1 MPCYAGWSKNSR
13 ASGIAIY
20 FSVYSKQKINMSDY
34 FSEYDEI
41 MENKLGIDD
50 PQLLRQAESE
60 IVFVRLAEL
69 LHMPLQGAFDF
80 EHLRAI
86 HKHLFSD
93 IYDMAGQIR
102 TVSIAKGYSVF
113 CYPENIDVMQ
123 REIFDR
129 LKGDRYLRG
138 LGEKEFAQ
146 KLAELSGNL
155 NALHPLREGNGRA
168 IRCFLVQLSR
178 EAGYSLRFEELD
190 TDAVL
195 RADVAAFNG
204 DSTPLAAL
212 YEANL

>member
-1 MPCYAGWSKNSR
+1 
-13 ASGIAIY
+13 
-20 FSVYSKQKINMSDY
+20 MSDY

-41 MENKLGIDD
+41 LENKLGIDD

-69 LHMPLQGAFDF
+69 LHMPLQGTFDF

-86 HKHLFSD
+86 HRHLFSD

-129 LKGDRYLRG
+129 LKSDRYLRG
-138 LGEKEFAQ
+138 LGRKEFAQ
-146 KLAELSGNL
+146 KLAELSGDL
-155 NALHPLREGNGRA
+155 NALHPFREGNGRA
-168 IRCFLVQLSR
+168 IRCFLVQFSR
-178 EAGYSLRFEELD
+178 EVGYSLRFEDLD
-190 TDAVL
+190 TEAVL
-195 RADVAAFNG
+195 KADIAAFNG
-204 DSTPLAAL
+204 DTAPLAAL
-212 YEANL
+212 YEANF